1 MTDVSV
7 NPDGLT
13 EQDVISLSEARGEA
27 AAVRDRRLAAYKA
40 FADMKWPDSSLD
52 EFWRSTPF
60 STRLRT
66 DLALVDGGADE
77 APPSALATGDDPVP
91 TATIVDGVL
100 VAADVPATLAE
111 TGLLVTD
118 LADEDVAELVGERL
132 TTLTTGIADDDH
144 AELDRTLA
152 LNDAAWTGGVLV
164 HVPANVEVAEPIVV
178 RVHVT
183 TPGTHL
189 PRVLVDLG
197 HHARATVVIEHTS
210 TDPGDERVLV
220 DEVVEVFC
228 GPASAC
234 SVVSLQDWTGGVD
247 HLALIKG
254 RVDRDARF
262 DPSVLNFGGRTV
274 RVRPEADLVAPGG
287 ETYPSGVYAAHEG
300 QWFDMQPYV
309 RHLTP
314 RATSDVLFKGSLQG
328 RSRTVFRGNVLVT
341 EEAVGTVTDE
351 NNRTLILTDGA
362 RADATPF
369 LEIFCS
375 DITAGHGS
383 ATGQIDA
390 RALFYLEARGITREQ
405 AIRLIVT
412 GFFRD
417 VLDRIDVP
425 VVDDRVMS
433 LVEAEVADVDLSRLG
448 MTDATIVEVDE

>member
-1 MTDVSV
+1 M
-7 NPDGLT
+7 PDGLS
-13 EQDVISLSEARGEA
+13 EQDVISRSDGRGEE
-27 AAVRDRRLAAYKA
+27 AAVRDRRLAAYKS
-40 FADMKWPDSSLD
+40 FADTGWPDSSTD

-60 STRLRT
+60 RRIDTGLPI
-66 DLALVDGGADE
+66 VDGSDAE
-77 APPSALATGDDPVP
+77 APAGSLVESADQALA
-91 TATIVDGVL
+91 TATIVDGTLVRVDVPTELTDAGLVVTSLADSDHTEL
-100 VAADVPATLAE
+100 VASRLTSLTADV
-111 TGLLVTD
+111 
-118 LADEDVAELVGERL
+118 
-132 TTLTTGIADDDH
+132 ADD
-144 AELDRTLA
+144 EYVEYDRTVA
-152 LNDAAWTGGVLV
+152 LNDAAWTAGVLV
-164 HVPANVEVAEPIVV
+164 HVPANVEVGAPIHV

-183 TPGTHL
+183 APGTHL

-197 HHARATVVIEHTS
+197 HHARADVVIEHTS
-210 TDPGDERVLV
+210 ADPGDERVLV

-234 SVVSLQDWTGGVD
+234 SVVALQDWSGGVD
-247 HLALIKG
+247 HLALVKG
-254 RVDRDARF
+254 RVERDARF
-262 DPSVLNFGGRTV
+262 DPAVLNFGGATV
-274 RVRPEADLVAPGG
+274 RVRPEADLVAQGG
-287 ETYPSGVYAAHEG
+287 ETRPSGVYAAHGG

-309 RHLTP
+309 RHLSP

-341 EEAVGTVTDE
+341 EDAVGTVTDE

-369 LEIFCS
+369 LEIFCA

-390 RALFYLEARGITREQ
+390 RALFYLESRGITREQ

-425 VVDDRVMS
+425 VVDARVMQ
-433 LVEAEVADVDLSRLG
+433 LVEREVAEVDLSRLG
-448 MTDATIVEVDE
+448 MTDATLELQDEL